1 MFFDLLDGSGHCCA
15 HRGARSLAPENT
27 LLAVR
32 RALDAGA
39 QAWETDVHM
48 TRDGQL
54 VIFHDETLERT
65 TDIAAHPKFADRKPW
80 NVHDFTLDELLG
92 LDAGSHFAI
101 NDPFGTIAAGE
112 LSQQEVE
119 NCRNQPML
127 TLRQALEFTREHT
140 LPMNLEIKDQGEHHP
155 CEAIVD
161 AVLDMIRQ
169 TETRELM
176 LLSSFRHEYMARVRQ
191 LDATLPTAALAEEHP
206 ADIPALLRE
215 LGAQAY
221 HPNQKKTT
229 PELVRELVRQGFRVN
244 PWTVND
250 MDKARALGQAGA
262 TAIITDFPQRM
273 K

>member
-1 MFFDLLDGSGHCCA
+1 MFFDILDGSGHCCA
-15 HRGARSLAPENT
+15 HRGARSIAPENT

-39 QAWETDVHM
+39 QAWETDVHI
-48 TRDGQL
+48 TQDGQL

-65 TDIAAHPKFADRKPW
+65 TDIAEHAEFADREPW
-80 NVHDFTLDELLG
+80 DVHDFSLAELLT

-112 LSQQEVE
+112 LSPQEVE
-119 NCRNQPML
+119 SCRNLPML
-127 TLRQALEFTREHT
+127 TLHQALEFTREHN
-140 LPMNLEIKDQGEHHP
+140 LPMNLEIKDQGDHHA
-155 CEAIVD
+155 CETIVD

-169 TETRELM
+169 TETRELI
-176 LLSSFRHEYMARVRQ
+176 LLSSFRHEYMARTRQ
-191 LDATLPTAALAEEHP
+191 LDPDLPTAALTEEHP
-206 ADIPALLRE
+206 DDIPALLRK

-221 HPNQKKTT
+221 HPDQEKTS
-229 PELVRELVRQGFRVN
+229 PELVRELVRQGFHVN

-250 MDKARALGQAGA
+250 MDKARTLSEAGA